1 MSGIRPSSGFESS
14 ENVVFNSHQP
24 NRTSTL
30 PTFAAREA
38 QLASFRQSVQ
48 HELRSGTPVILSPGR
63 ETIFGSSTLLG
74 GGREAEVQRNIEM
87 QRNVLMG
94 QKEAEAQRREM
105 QRREKEYV
113 DRAFDERMRNGD
125 MLGLHR
131 EAMRK
136 MQKEAR

>member
-1 MSGIRPSSGFESS
+1 MLTRS
-14 ENVVFNSHQP
+14 
-24 NRTSTL
+24 
-30 PTFAAREA
+30 ARDS

-48 HELRSGTPVILSPGR
+48 QDLRSGTPIMATSGR
-63 ETIFGSSTLLG
+63 ESPFTSSSLLG
-74 GGREAEVQRNIEM
+74 NREAEVQRNIEM

-105 QRREKEYV
+105 QRREKEHL

-125 MLGLHR
+125 LLEVHR

-136 MQKEAR
+136 MQKGAR